1 MATKSMVSY
10 WDGDS
15 WEDFDDSSG
24 VSQLFDL
31 SIVDTA
37 GTSRRAVATI
47 INNSSNP
54 QANSGASAKGP
65 FTGVLGNFT
74 PLKIRDTSSGE
85 IYFYGVT
92 TSVEDEFSVS
102 DGMYLVIEAVDYLH
116 ELRAQNTL
124 GDTSFR
130 QIAND
135 RTLVATLNEALDS
148 SETEITV
155 TDTSELFRGMRI
167 TFAGNDEDM
176 IITKINSSTSI
187 DVVRGVNGEF
197 DTHSSGAA
205 MSEAATPVYEYSHK
219 DAPINAESREVQ
231 TPYGSRGGLIKSFL
245 DRKSENIRHTGPSV
259 QVNEAIDGSETELTV
274 IDSTGMFVGQILKVD
289 SEEMLV
295 TAVTDKTTITVEREY
310 RGTTAATHSDK
321 AILQAV
327 DDRWTESVRNYPK
340 NGLLKLATQGK
351 KSVLNHI
358 REHSNAEPHYA
369 ASADQDE
376 FGYDYYVSPN
386 ITSTGNAVPK
396 SFLDYFK
403 RGTRPTSETLG
414 PTAFGLNMHF
424 PSPDTITNGQFVETG
439 RQIPVRQ
446 SKIHKPQSETY
457 TDLTVEFNS
466 TSRGSSGDALTSK
479 HTENF
484 ELLEVY
490 GLSSPNFQYPG
501 KNLSG
506 GIQATNLQFA
516 DSAEPFGAI
525 LGQLNMGGGN
535 LSTTDTVLTLNNSG
549 GTYLQGSSF
558 LYVGQVITLGQPTT
572 EQMLITSIDSAT
584 QITVQRGHNDTT
596 AGTPGKTSF
605 VRSVA
610 LGRIQYL
617 SSGTNNVSS
626 SATDGV
632 PAEPAYMVVSNID
645 RKVPLAFWG
654 TDTTV
659 SPVAGLFYGVNSGT
673 SFSLA
678 INARPLINNGV
689 RKTKKMTIS
698 GIVDPDTIRE
708 IIYAELL
715 KLKTPAVRADV
726 QTLYPAHFYI
736 DNVPSAVSG
745 SGTAEITVGN
755 TLLTGTL
762 NEGLDV
768 SETDISVTDST
779 GMYVGQR
786 IKIDSEEF
794 AITAVNSK
802 ILITATRAQ
811 NSTSAAEHTSGASI
825 YDSNVDLTKYGFRT
839 GMTINELDSD
849 GLPTSTY
856 GYATWVSSTKV
867 KVTWSTGSV
876 STSSTLRY
884 YIPVRAGDNVRV
896 RSDVQDYDET
906 MTITGC
912 EYIEGTGGTS
922 TRYNLIQKSAFMPSG
937 YSSSPLANVVEE
949 TDKQD
954 DLPDDPEFSADP
966 NIIITGMTENAGG
979 AAFQFT
985 STNSSTVTWTA
996 GKILIAFEELAFNL
1010 GSTAGLESLN
1020 SDGRKYYIYYK
1031 KGSGQLTTID
1041 DGDYAALVQENNDSD
1056 YKIIATVNYDVP
1068 FAVVELSKN
1077 VRMTTRPTIL
1087 QSAKVAGEQ
1096 VYADDGD
1103 ATDPGFVFSAD
1114 TDTGIFRSGTAPS
1127 IGFAIAG
1134 TARAYVYGSGI
1145 QTTMTSSG
1153 SAGTVL
1159 HGDINGLIFKYTSSE
1174 RYKKNIVDA
1183 ALESSK
1189 IYDMRP
1195 VEYENNE
1202 NSKEGDEGKKGFGL
1216 IAEEVHELFPE
1227 IVIYDEE
1234 GKPDSI
1240 SYDRISVL
1248 LLMEIKKLKEEIEKL
1263 KENN

>member
-839 GMTINELDSD
+839 GMCINELDSN
-849 GLPTSTY
+849 GQPTATY
-856 GYATWVSSTKV
+856 GYATWVSATKV

-876 STSSTLRY
+876 STSSNLRY
-884 YIPVRAGDNVRV
+884 YIPVRAADSIRV
-896 RSDVQDYDET
+896 RSDIQNVAKT
-906 MTITGC
+906 MIVVGV
-912 EYIEGTGGTS
+912 EYRESNGGVS
-922 TRYNLIQKSAFMPSG
+922 TRYEVVEDSPLQSSEFSGTKVSGLSDTVNTEDALPSEPEFAANPTITTTCVF
-937 YSSSPLANVVEE
+937 SSS
-949 TDKQD
+949 
-954 DLPDDPEFSADP
+954 SASQVDWS
-966 NIIITGMTENAGG
+966 AGNLHVG
-979 AAFQFT
+979 NDVYAISAGD
-985 STNSSTVTWTA
+985 SSYLSA
-996 GKILIAFEELAFNL
+996 
-1010 GSTAGLESLN
+1010 LN
-1020 SDGRKYYIYYK
+1020 SDGRVYYVYYI
-1031 KGSGQLTTID
+1031 KGETIFRVID
-1041 DGDYAALVQENNDSD
+1041 DGDYAALVQERNDSD
-1056 YKIIATVNYDVP
+1056 FKIIAEINYDLPYAVWRLVGIKGG
-1068 FAVVELSKN
+1068 FAQSSS
-1077 VRMTTRPTIL
+1077 PTSIPN
-1087 QSAKVAGEQ
+1087 SPRY
-1096 VYADDGD
+1096 YADDGS
-1103 ATDPGFVFSAD
+1103 ASVPAFSFAGD
-1114 TDTGIFRSGTAPS
+1114 VDTGMYREGTPS
-1127 IGFAIAG
+1127 IRHSVAG
-1134 TARAYVYGSGI
+1134 TLRSILKSNGLAI
-1145 QTTMTSSG
+1145 TMTSSG

-1159 HGDINGLIFKYTSSE
+1159 HGDGGGLIYKYTSSE

-1202 NSKEGDEGKKGFGL
+1202 NSKEGDEGKPGFGL

-1227 IVIYDEE
+1227 LVIYDRE
-1234 GKPDSI
+1234 GRPDSI